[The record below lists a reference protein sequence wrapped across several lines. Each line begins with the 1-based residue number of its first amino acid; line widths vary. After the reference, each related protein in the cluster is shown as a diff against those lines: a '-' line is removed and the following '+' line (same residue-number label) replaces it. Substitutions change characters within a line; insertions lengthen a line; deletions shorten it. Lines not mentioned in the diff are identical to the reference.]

1 MLLLYILSLRKGEK
15 ALSQEQNVT
24 GRAPSI
30 LKAVLI
36 IANQGKLMDFSVALS
51 SNINEFIRAVLNFLF
66 SFYEKILHAQKAQK
80 APKSTK
86 STNSAKRHKDTQAK
100 TQNGNKRIS
109 DCFSLR
115 CF

>member
-24 GRAPSI
+24 GRVPSI

-36 IANQGKLMDFSVALS
+36 IANQGNLMDFSVALS

-80 APKSTK
+80 APKALKAPTALKGTK
-86 STNSAKRHKDTQAK
+86 TLRQKHKTE
-100 TQNGNKRIS
+100 TS
-109 DCFSLR
+109 E
-115 CF
+115 